1 MGRKAN
7 CRDQSNCQQWKVSEH
22 TTKSTENLRNPSTAG
37 GLTLVLHDTAAL
49 VLYTRVHVALQ
60 VPGVHSVPTKAAEG
74 WARNGPCRFGCWNT
88 CFPVGA
94 VWGPGLEELC
104 WKQQVEGA
112 LVMFLFPTLFA
123 LLSLCEDV
131 RTQLPAAVPPPAAIP
146 LHYPAR
152 TGSQE
157 SSFFLSVAFGSGI
170 FSQQDKAKL
179 GNERPGLRSKALV
192 CYELLCFLL
201 YSFFSCLWVYIML

>member
-1 MGRKAN
+1 MA
-7 CRDQSNCQQWKVSEH
+7 
-22 TTKSTENLRNPSTAG
+22 
-37 GLTLVLHDTAAL
+37 LTLVLHDTAAL

-60 VPGVHSVPTKAAEG
+60 APGVHSVPTKVAEG

-123 LLSLCEDV
+123 LLSVYEDL

-146 LHYPAR
+146 LRSPAR
-152 TGSQE
+152 TGSQK
-157 SSFFLSVAFGSGI
+157 SSFFFPLLLVLVFSHSRTKQSWAMKDQGSETK
-170 FSQQDKAKL
+170 F
-179 GNERPGLRSKALV
+179 
-192 CYELLCFLL
+192 LCVRNCCVFTVFFLL
-201 YSFFSCLWVYIML
+201 MGIYNALNMEKT